1 MATKISN
8 AEKPKAKINPLLP
21 SLIFFGPFL
30 MVLGL
35 HYPLIYT
42 QFKRPDWLDYGI
54 AIAGVFV
61 LAYGL
66 TLIAWK
72 QVALERRLDEL
83 ERLKN

>member
-1 MATKISN
+1 MATKISD
-8 AEKPKAKINPLLP
+8 AEKPEAKIKPILP
-21 SLIFFGPFL
+21 FLIIFGPFL

-35 HYPLIYT
+35 HYPLIYA

-54 AIAGVFV
+54 AIAGVFI

-66 TLIAWK
+66 TLMAWK

-83 ERLKN
+83 ERLKS